1 MKLRRSKMPE
11 VPAATPEDA
20 SFCLDIAVLLR
31 DGFEGYRR
39 LYAEWETGVADGD
52 LSSAALSVARRN
64 AAYARLGFL
73 SGERLLANLSAEL
86 SPVPALRVLCQ
97 LNYALVALG
106 EDEPDPASLLS
117 PADLD
122 ELLCQDEVDAWLRSM
137 LERLPSDWSVA

>member
-11 VPAATPEDA
+11 VPIPAPEDA

-39 LYAEWETGVADGD
+39 LYAEWEVGGAGGD
-52 LSSAALSVARRN
+52 LSSAALSMARRN

-106 EDEPDPASLLS
+106 EDEPDPASLLF

-122 ELLCQDEVDAWLRSM
+122 ELLCQDEVDVWLRSM
-137 LERLPSDWSVA
+137 LERLPSDWLVA